1 MKEKRWCNEDGKEE
15 KSADKREKTKC
26 KQKKKCHRWKEAVDL
41 NKIYFQLLQKD
52 CFSLVSTYC

>member
-26 KQKKKCHRWKEAVDL
+26 KQKKKNATDEKKR
-41 NKIYFQLLQKD
+41 
-52 CFSLVSTYC
+52 